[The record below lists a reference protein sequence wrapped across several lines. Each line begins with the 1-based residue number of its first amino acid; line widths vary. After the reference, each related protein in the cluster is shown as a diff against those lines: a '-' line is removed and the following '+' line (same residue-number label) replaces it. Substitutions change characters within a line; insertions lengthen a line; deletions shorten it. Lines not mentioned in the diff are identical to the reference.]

1 MGVRAL
7 VMAWMEWSKSGG
19 EETGQEVRKDA
30 GAVGTGLQ
38 AHRPLSS
45 LEVK

>member
-7 VMAWMEWSKSGG
+7 AVAWMEWSKSGG

-30 GAVGTGLQ
+30 GAVGTGTPALCP
-38 AHRPLSS
+38 ARG
-45 LEVK
+45 